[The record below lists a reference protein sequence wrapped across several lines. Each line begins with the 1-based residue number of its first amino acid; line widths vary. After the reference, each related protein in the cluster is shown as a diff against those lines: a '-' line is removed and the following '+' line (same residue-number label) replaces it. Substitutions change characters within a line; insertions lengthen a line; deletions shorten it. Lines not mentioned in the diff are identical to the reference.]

1 MVVAM
6 TTIVTKRDG
15 DIVML
20 LQSIDTAEAQ
30 STEVAVESLVVEEEV
45 CFEVD

>member
-20 LQSIDTAEAQ
+20 LQSITTKE
-30 STEVAVESLVVEEEV
+30 AVECEEGGLWFSLFAAH
-45 CFEVD
+45 FEGLI